1 LVIVI
6 ADRDEL
12 GNETVSADFDALCC
26 GEGAVVAKD
35 GTVSDKETASALGD
49 KTLVENAVRT
59 ETDRRPTCDADPN
72 TTADITTATEADAG
86 VKTTVDGE
94 APSSRT
100 APEIQFTTPKSLA
113 SSCEPRALLPER
125 DGVIAGSLCRPRPA
139 E

>member
-1 LVIVI
+1 MIVI

-94 APSSRT
+94 APSSPNSTRDPVHHAEVPSLVMRAQG
-100 APEIQFTTPKSLA
+100 APA
-113 SSCEPRALLPER
+113 RA
-125 DGVIAGSLCRPRPA
+125 
-139 E
+139 